1 MAQPDPNVLTIDVVA
16 TLPDSQCP
24 SLAALADAMDA
35 IKTVPAGMAA
45 P

>member
-1 MAQPDPNVLTIDVVA
+1 MAQPAPNVLTVDVVG
-16 TLPDSQCP
+16 TLIDSQFP